1 MLRKFLTTENALC
14 IIIFINYRM
23 VYTMNSTI
31 KRQIEQFKQQ
41 NQNRGRLLVSCPD
54 QPGIVSA
61 ISQFLFSHNANIIE
75 SSQYSTNPEGGI
87 FFIRIEFECPFLR
100 DKAKVME
107 LEFIEIAAKLAMD
120 WTFTPVYNV
129 KKTAIFV
136 SKELHCLQELLWEWQ
151 SGDLMTDIALVISN
165 HEEAGEIVNSLNIPY
180 YYIPANKEIREEA
193 EKQQIDLLQE
203 YEIDVIV
210 LARYM
215 QILTPSFVA
224 ANPNKI
230 INIHH
235 SFLPAF
241 IGARPYER
249 AFGRGVK
256 LIGATS
262 HYVTNDLDEGPII
275 EQDIARV
282 DHRANVDSLKK
293 IGRSVER
300 SVLARAVK
308 WHLEDRIIIHTNKTI
323 VF

>member
-1 MLRKFLTTENALC
+1 
-14 IIIFINYRM
+14 
-23 VYTMNSTI
+23 MNSFI
-31 KRQIEQFKQQ
+31 KEQIEQFKLR

-61 ISQFLFSHNANIIE
+61 ISHFLFSHHANIIE
-75 SSQYSTNPEGGI
+75 SNQYSTNPEGGV
-87 FFIRIEFECPFLR
+87 FFIRIEFECPFLKEKESR
-100 DKAKVME
+100 MAD
-107 LEFIEIAAKLAMD
+107 EFTEIAEKFSMEWRL
-120 WTFTPVYNV
+120 TPVYKV

-136 SKELHCLQELLWEWQ
+136 SKELHCLLELLWEWQ

-165 HEEAGEIVNSLNIPY
+165 HEEARDVVEGLHIPFY
-180 YYIPANKEIREEA
+180 CIPANKDIREQVED
-193 EKQQIDLLQE
+193 KQLQLLKE
-203 YEIDVIV
+203 YDIDVIV

-215 QILTPSFVA
+215 QILTPKFVA
-224 ANPNKI
+224 ANAKKI

-249 AFGRGVK
+249 AYDRGVK
-256 LIGATS
+256 LIGATA
-262 HYVTNDLDEGPII
+262 HFVTNDLDEGPII

-282 DHRANVDSLKK
+282 DHRADVNALKK
-293 IGRSVER
+293 KGRFIER

-308 WHLEDRIIIHTNKTI
+308 WHLEDRIIVHQNKTI